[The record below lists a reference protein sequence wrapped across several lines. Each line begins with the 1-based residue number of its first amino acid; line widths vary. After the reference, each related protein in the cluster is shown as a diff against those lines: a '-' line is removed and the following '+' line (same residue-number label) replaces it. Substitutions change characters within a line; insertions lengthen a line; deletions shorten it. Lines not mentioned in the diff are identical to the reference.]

1 MKWQELFDR
10 CWNSDLQ
17 AQVLVRDYITHPD
30 KLDTLDRVAYY
41 DRSTAETIQRMQEYI
56 EALSGYRQALA
67 ERYAALATMPYTLR
81 LDLIRNKGYF
91 DKKVT
96 YTLRLVRVY
105 EDGHEQ
111 NEQETVYPGT
121 QRRDAIRAFE
131 DMQRE
136 RPGIL
141 CKMDISKKSW
151 EK

>member
-1 MKWQELFDR
+1 M
-10 CWNSDLQ
+10 
-17 AQVLVRDYITHPD
+17 ALVYRIY
-30 KLDTLDRVAYY
+30 
-41 DRSTAETIQRMQEYI
+41 
-56 EALSGYRQALA
+56 SGYRQALA
-67 ERYAALATMPYTLR
+67 ERYAVLATMPYTLR

-111 NEQETVYPGT
+111 NEQETIYPGT
-121 QRRDAIRAFE
+121 QRRDAIRDFE

-141 CKMDISKKSW
+141 CKMDIGKKSW